1 MKLKAL
7 DSFYSSETKQVHAG
21 QVFEVESEE
30 RGKEF
35 VKRGLAAVEGEPKA
49 VKKAAAEPENKA
61 AAEPDNKAASK
72 PTKGEK

>member
-1 MKLKAL
+1 MKLKAV

-21 QVFEVESEE
+21 QVFEVDSEE

-35 VKRGLAAVEGEPKA
+35 VKRGLASVENEPKA
-49 VKKAAAEPENKA
+49 AKKAAEEPENKA
-61 AAEPDNKAASK
+61 APGHDNKSAAK